1 MSEQAMQ
8 VPLIEL
14 LRGVPQDARLVIENG
29 PYSTSYIPVGRYCQE
44 AAAALST
51 HHAAPGAPQQPLPL
65 EFIDDHIG
73 ADEGD
78 REAVIALVREVEA
91 AHGITARTAERKP
104 ADFPTIRVRRA
115 SEEAL
120 MRQADD
126 DGRFLNAQGHQ
137 QAIDAIDFCL
147 AEFSRAAA
155 TAPAGGVTEPTQRME
170 VESYRRAL
178 LAWHDASEDE
188 IKENIAGLRLCL
200 RKAARILLEH
210 PALTTAA
217 RAAEPAIHLGAE
229 GQKVFAETLLN
240 PPPPT
245 AAFLK
250 AEESYSNLVRP
261 EATAPAGGMTDG
273 AERWMAIVR
282 EKADDA
288 RKNAHGLRQ
297 FEGMEAEARAREL
310 AAQYLLET
318 AHVMVLDER
327 HAEALAGIVDQSG
340 RIAELRAALT
350 TAARAAEP
358 ADFEA
363 VWSRLPIPGEYDA
376 YDAIDQRNWKEVVRM
391 AFERGAA
398 ARAAETESARLW
410 NALID
415 LPGARR
421 RIWNHVIDD
430 ELKAGH
436 NSIESVLRAAS
447 PTQPTGTS
455 KKGGE

>member
-1 MSEQAMQ
+1 MSKQLREALQGL
-8 VPLIEL
+8 VD
-14 LRGVPQDARLVIENG
+14 LRGHGSWSKKWDEAWDAA
-29 PYSTSYIPVGRYCQE
+29 Y
-44 AAAALST
+44 AALST
-51 HHAAPGAPQQPLPL
+51 HHAAPGAPQQ
-65 EFIDDHIG
+65 E
-73 ADEGD
+73 ASGD
-78 REAVIALVREVEA
+78 AVRAHLQWCPTCSDSDALCPE
-91 AHGITARTAERKP
+91 AERI
-104 ADFPTIRVRRA
+104 A
-115 SEEAL
+115 
-120 MRQADD
+120 
-126 DGRFLNAQGHQ
+126 
-137 QAIDAIDFCL
+137 
-147 AEFSRAAA
+147 SRAAA

-178 LAWHDASEDE
+178 LVWHDASEEE

-358 ADFEA
+358 AEPEGVTCLRCGFVTYIAEGE
-363 VWSRLPIPGEYDA
+363 SPGQTTHRMQLKRQEDA
-376 YDAIDQRNWKEVVRM
+376 GLKMSGKTPAQWPDSSDY
-391 AFERGAA
+391 RGG
-398 ARAAETESARLW
+398 
-410 NALID
+410 D
-415 LPGARR
+415 
-421 RIWNHVIDD
+421 
-430 ELKAGH
+430 
-436 NSIESVLRAAS
+436 
-447 PTQPTGTS
+447 
-455 KKGGE
+455 

>member
-1 MSEQAMQ
+1 MSEQLREE
-8 VPLIEL
+8 PLIQVRKPRNRAEALHL
-14 LRGVPQDARLVIENG
+14 LRIAGFFAKDINRILDEAFPDAS
-29 PYSTSYIPVGRYCQE
+29 P
-44 AAAALST
+44 
-51 HHAAPGAPQQPLPL
+51 
-65 EFIDDHIG
+65 
-73 ADEGD
+73 
-78 REAVIALVREVEA
+78 
-91 AHGITARTAERKP
+91 
-104 ADFPTIRVRRA
+104 
-115 SEEAL
+115 
-120 MRQADD
+120 
-126 DGRFLNAQGHQ
+126 
-137 QAIDAIDFCL
+137 
-147 AEFSRAAA
+147 AAA
-155 TAPAGGVTEPTQRME
+155 TAPAGEVTDQQIKDLSEKDEFWRLLPGYEPE
-170 VESYRRAL
+170 RRYEL
-178 LAWHDASEDE
+178 DAV
-188 IKENIAGLRLCL
+188 AFGRAVL
-200 RKAARILLEH
+200 
-210 PALTTAA
+210 ALTPAA

-358 ADFEA
+358 EGLPVAQEPKYTVNGTHIVNRASGEA
-363 VWSRLPIPGEYDA
+363 IPHDEPVFIFRARDKLA
-376 YDAIDQRNWKEVVRM
+376 VR
-391 AFERGAA
+391 ALLDYA
-398 ARAAETESARLW
+398 ARCTGEHYAAVRKRVKHFRAFTSRHPERMKTP
-410 NALID
+410 D
-415 LPGARR
+415 T
-421 RIWNHVIDD
+421 
-430 ELKAGH
+430 
-436 NSIESVLRAAS
+436 AAS
-447 PTQPTGTS
+447 PTPPTGTS
-455 KKGGE
+455 QGEGTS